1 MSFMKLD
8 NCKSIAEVIER
19 NTSVKAEEFVLLS
32 EKEPFIKNLKETV
45 ELILNNKG
53 KPFHIVG
60 DYDTDGVCATAIME
74 AGLRRV
80 GIHASTRLPKRFSE
94 GYGLSKKIID
104 EIDSGVIITVDN
116 GIAAH
121 DAIKAAKEKG
131 LIVIVTD
138 HHLAPENENGV
149 QTFPPAD
156 IIVDP
161 SVENES
167 EFHAYCGAAVAYR
180 IVKELAP
187 AFDMTSLM
195 ILASIATVA
204 DVMPLVGANRKLV
217 IDGLKAVNSGKGVTG
232 LRVLLQKIK
241 LTSHITEDD
250 YGFKLG
256 PIFNASG
263 RLLDA
268 GAEKTLD
275 LLKARPTESKIP
287 WMADELIRNNE
298 QRKKVFSES
307 MVIAEKLIDRK
318 AIRQRKPIVIYHPE
332 WGEGIIG
339 LIAGE
344 YCERYKLPTVVF
356 TRTHDGK
363 LKGSA
368 RSTTEVHLK
377 NALDCIQDK
386 MIGYGGHAGAAGLS
400 IEPEMFESFKAAFT
414 ESCGKLKSIPK
425 DFFYDLELDIDKIQK
440 ICDELEKF
448 APFGEGNPKIRFLVK
463 GITIEKYR
471 EIRDNTG
478 FLGEGKGMTIVGF
491 DLAKKYEKL
500 GYPKEIDCVGSL
512 KESWFN
518 GKKSYKFEIMDLDAS
533 F

>member
-1 MSFMKLD
+1 
-8 NCKSIAEVIER
+8 
-19 NTSVKAEEFVLLS
+19 
-32 EKEPFIKNLKETV
+32 
-45 ELILNNKG
+45 
-53 KPFHIVG
+53 
-60 DYDTDGVCATAIME
+60 
-74 AGLRRV
+74 
-80 GIHASTRLPKRFSE
+80 
-94 GYGLSKKIID
+94 
-104 EIDSGVIITVDN
+104 
-116 GIAAH
+116 
-121 DAIKAAKEKG
+121 
-131 LIVIVTD
+131 
-138 HHLAPENENGV
+138 
-149 QTFPPAD
+149 
-156 IIVDP
+156 
-161 SVENES
+161 
-167 EFHAYCGAAVAYR
+167 
-180 IVKELAP
+180 
-187 AFDMTSLM
+187 MTSLM

-263 RLLDA
+263 RLFDA

-386 MIGYGGHAGAAGLS
+386 MIIILA
-400 IEPEMFESFKAAFT
+400 
-414 ESCGKLKSIPK
+414 
-425 DFFYDLELDIDKIQK
+425 
-440 ICDELEKF
+440 
-448 APFGEGNPKIRFLVK
+448 V
-463 GITIEKYR
+463 
-471 EIRDNTG
+471 
-478 FLGEGKGMTIVGF
+478 IVATLF
-491 DLAKKYEKL
+491 MRNLTCYL
-500 GYPKEIDCVGSL
+500 R
-512 KESWFN
+512 
-518 GKKSYKFEIMDLDAS
+518 
-533 F
+533 

>member
-1 MSFMKLD
+1 MERRVRRKSHARCEAGEKLEII
-8 NCKSIAEVIER
+8 S
-19 NTSVKAEEFVLLS
+19 NTYLL
-32 EKEPFIKNLKETV
+32 L
-45 ELILNNKG
+45 
-53 KPFHIVG
+53 
-60 DYDTDGVCATAIME
+60 YGVCATAIME

-149 QTFPPAD
+149 QIFPPAD

-263 RLLDA
+263 RLFDA

>member
-8 NCKSIAEVIER
+8 DCKSIAEVIER

-60 DYDTDGVCATAIME
+60 DYDTDAICATAIME
-74 AGLRRV
+74 AGLRRG

-138 HHLAPENENGV
+138 HHLAPENENGI
-149 QTFPPAD
+149 QIFPPAD

-161 SVENES
+161 AVENES

-256 PIFNASG
+256 PIFNAC
-263 RLLDA
+263 RT
-268 GAEKTLD
+268 AEL
-275 LLKARPTESKIP
+275 
-287 WMADELIRNNE
+287 
-298 QRKKVFSES
+298 
-307 MVIAEKLIDRK
+307 
-318 AIRQRKPIVIYHPE
+318 
-332 WGEGIIG
+332 
-339 LIAGE
+339 
-344 YCERYKLPTVVF
+344 
-356 TRTHDGK
+356 
-363 LKGSA
+363 
-368 RSTTEVHLK
+368 
-377 NALDCIQDK
+377 
-386 MIGYGGHAGAAGLS
+386 
-400 IEPEMFESFKAAFT
+400 
-414 ESCGKLKSIPK
+414 
-425 DFFYDLELDIDKIQK
+425 
-440 ICDELEKF
+440 
-448 APFGEGNPKIRFLVK
+448 
-463 GITIEKYR
+463 
-471 EIRDNTG
+471 
-478 FLGEGKGMTIVGF
+478 
-491 DLAKKYEKL
+491 
-500 GYPKEIDCVGSL
+500 
-512 KESWFN
+512 
-518 GKKSYKFEIMDLDAS
+518 
-533 F
+533 

>member
-1 MSFMKLD
+1 MEYEQDSKDAAMSVML
-8 NCKSIAEVIER
+8 NNQEIA
-19 NTSVKAEEFVLLS
+19 KAFTNIGLSAESQKGTDHILLFKTEHKGNLNLQKTFCAMSKDDLLNKNANSLAAAIFSYHKTDPGKEDEIKLLS
-32 EKEPFIKNLKETV
+32 TMKAVTAVATVQYLANKE
-45 ELILNNKG
+45 
-53 KPFHIVG
+53 
-60 DYDTDGVCATAIME
+60 D
-74 AGLRRV
+74 
-80 GIHASTRLPKRFSE
+80 
-94 GYGLSKKIID
+94 
-104 EIDSGVIITVDN
+104 
-116 GIAAH
+116 
-121 DAIKAAKEKG
+121 
-131 LIVIVTD
+131 
-138 HHLAPENENGV
+138 
-149 QTFPPAD
+149 
-156 IIVDP
+156 
-161 SVENES
+161 VENSLINGEQLELS
-167 EFHAYCGAAVAYR
+167 FATIETKNGAADLSIKTSSEY
-180 IVKELAP
+180 K
-187 AFDMTSLM
+187 DM
-195 ILASIATVA
+195 V
-204 DVMPLVGANRKLV
+204 D
-217 IDGLKAVNSGKGVTG
+217 
-232 LRVLLQKIK
+232 
-241 LTSHITEDD
+241 
-250 YGFKLG
+250 
-256 PIFNASG
+256 
-263 RLLDA
+263 
-268 GAEKTLD
+268 
-275 LLKARPTESKIP
+275 
-287 WMADELIRNNE
+287 MADELIRNNE

-400 IEPEMFESFKAAFT
+400 IEPEMFESFKAALT